1 MESFR
6 DGLKETLHTTRF
18 MNTVTHELDDIEVYQ
33 SEKIQDS
40 YVLLAMVK
48 LKGDLVPSR
57 SISQQT
63 SPPLD

>member
-1 MESFR
+1 
-6 DGLKETLHTTRF
+6 